1 MCSPSCYK
9 SWLNSFRMRIHT
21 PVDWIKAHRFPKFDF
36 CFGRSDFFDEG
47 RRSRI
52 SKIAFRWFFGSCV
65 FFTRV
70 EIQFWC
76 EFQKLLFV
84 DFLVRV
90 FFSSHVEIQFRSID
104 RKLRSVAS
112 KILHDRNTQISPIK
126 VPLSLKAVFNCVL
139 SARVSLVFRSN
150 CDFWLELR

>member
-1 MCSPSCYK
+1 MRDPTIAAGDYCGDCVGFVTEMCSPSCYK

-90 FFSSHVEIQFRSID
+90 FFFAPCRNSISID
-104 RKLRSVAS
+104 RPETAFSRFQNPPWQKHSDLP
-112 KILHDRNTQISPIK
+112 N
-126 VPLSLKAVFNCVL
+126 
-139 SARVSLVFRSN
+139 
-150 CDFWLELR
+150 